1 MKQQDTE
8 LIKQQQEDEMEID
21 LLEIFY
27 LLKSKLAWLILSFI
41 LGGVIMAAVTIFLIT
56 PKYTATAKIYMAALR
71 ALNIY
76 NGDLSIDNEDFSRIS
91 EIFSKPQSIPNTN
104 VRTVAYMFQRSI
116 DRISG
121 QMLDR
126 YSPIRKKFL
135 KFLE

>member
-1 MKQQDTE
+1 
-8 LIKQQQEDEMEID
+8 
-21 LLEIFY
+21 
-27 LLKSKLAWLILSFI
+27 
-41 LGGVIMAAVTIFLIT
+41 
-56 PKYTATAKIYMAALR
+56 MAALR

-91 EIFSKPQSIPNTN
+91 EIFAKPLSIPNTN